1 MAAGDKTILVDL
13 GPLRAAVE
21 ERVQSGSYANAD
33 EVIRAGLLAL
43 EREEC
48 ATDEWLNR
56 LAEEALADSRPGVPA
71 ARVFADLR
79 TKHGRPSSQ
88 SEW

>member
-1 MAAGDKTILVDL
+1 MASSEKTILVDL
-13 GPLRAAVE
+13 GSLRTAVE
-21 ERVQSGSYANAD
+21 ERIQSGSYANAD

-43 EREEC
+43 EREES

-56 LAEEALADSRPGVPA
+56 LAEETSADSRPSTPA

-79 TKHGRPSSQ
+79 TKHSRPSRQ